1 MTSHFGAQ
9 IFRVALKHDPMGYA
23 YDPAPLELTDNGIS
37 LQGR

>member
-23 YDPAPLELTDNGIS
+23 YEPAWS
-37 LQGR
+37 LPITE